1 MQQALE
7 DYALIGDCQSAALVG
22 RNGSIDWLCFPRFDS
37 HSCFAA
43 LLGDAEAGYWRI
55 APVEAIQRVER
66 RYRPGTLIMETR
78 LETAQG
84 VLLLIDFMPP
94 RTEEM
99 DLIRIVCCEKGRVKV
114 RMDLCIR
121 FDYGSYRPWIS
132 LEKDG
137 ARALA
142 GPDSL
147 SLQCS
152 LPLQVENHV
161 IISELELKEGDREPL
176 ILTWHPSI
184 HILKQDVDP
193 YESLERTQEW
203 WQEWCSRNQIHG
215 TWRPIIERS
224 LITLKALTYL
234 PSGGMVAAPTTSLPE
249 CIGGVRNW
257 DYRYCWLRDSAFTLS
272 AFLSTGFVKEAEAWH
287 DWLLRAV
294 AGDPSQMHI
303 VYGVSGER
311 IRLEGEMELPWLC
324 GYRDSRPVRIGNEA
338 SNQLQIDV
346 YGEVMECLYLG
357 RKFNLELDATEWSF
371 QKSLLHYLERIW
383 KEPDAGI
390 WEMRANP
397 QDFTHSKLMAWVAFD
412 RAVRTVEKFGLEG
425 PRDHWARIRDDIRR
439 HIETWHFDSRLN
451 SFVQA
456 SETESVDAS
465 LLLMALVDFLPA
477 DDPRMV
483 GTVRLVEER
492 LFRDGF
498 LYRYQTEN
506 GQDGLPPGEGAFL
519 PCTLWLAD
527 VYLLQGRRE
536 EAVRLVHRVLA
547 VANDVGLLAEEY
559 DPRHQCLVGNFPQA
573 FSHVALI
580 HTLLS
585 LEQQGLA
592 YEPEREHPEPKHLQ
606 EK

>member
-22 RNGSIDWLCFPRFDS
+22 RTGSIDWLCFPRFDS

-43 LLGDAEAGYWRI
+43 LLGDAESGYWRI
-55 APVEAIQRVER
+55 APVEPIQRVER

-78 LETAQG
+78 FETAQG

-99 DLIRIVCCEKGRVKV
+99 DLIRIVCCEKGSVKF
-114 RMDLCIR
+114 RMELCIR

-132 LEKDG
+132 LAEDG
-137 ARALA
+137 ACALA

-147 SLQCS
+147 SLQCAV
-152 LPLQVENHV
+152 PLQVEDHI
-161 IISELELKEGDREPL
+161 IISQCELKEGSRESFT
-176 ILTWHPSI
+176 LTWHPSI
-184 HILKQDVDP
+184 HILKADIDP

-203 WQEWCSRNQIHG
+203 WEEWGSRNQVQG
-215 TWRPIIERS
+215 SWRPIIERS

-272 AFLSTGFVKEAEAWH
+272 AFLSTGFEKEAEAWH

-303 VYGVSGER
+303 VYGVCGER
-311 IRLEGEMELPWLC
+311 IRLEGEMELSWLS
-324 GYRDSRPVRIGNEA
+324 GYRNSRPVRIGNKA
-338 SNQLQIDV
+338 SKQRQIDV

-357 RKFNLELDATEWSF
+357 RKFNLELDATEWNF
-371 QKSLLHYLERIW
+371 QKSLLQFLEKIW

-390 WEMRANP
+390 WEIRTNP
-397 QDFTHSKLMAWVAFD
+397 QQFTHSKLMAWVAFD

-425 PRDHWARIRDDIRR
+425 PRDHWVRIRDDIRH
-439 HIETWHFDSRLN
+439 HIETFHFNSQLN
-451 SFVQA
+451 SFVQS
-456 SETESVDAS
+456 SENELVDAS
-465 LLLMALVDFLPA
+465 LLLIALVDFIPA
-477 DDPRMV
+477 NDPRMV

-498 LYRYQTEN
+498 VFRYQTEN

-527 VYLLQGRRE
+527 VYLLQGRKE
-536 EAVRLVHRVLA
+536 EAVQLVHRVLE

-559 DPRHQCLVGNFPQA
+559 DPQHKCLVGNFPQA

-580 HTLLS
+580 HTLLN
-585 LEQQGLA
+585 LDEKGIA
-592 YEPEREHPEPKHLQ
+592 YEPEREHPG
-606 EK
+606 